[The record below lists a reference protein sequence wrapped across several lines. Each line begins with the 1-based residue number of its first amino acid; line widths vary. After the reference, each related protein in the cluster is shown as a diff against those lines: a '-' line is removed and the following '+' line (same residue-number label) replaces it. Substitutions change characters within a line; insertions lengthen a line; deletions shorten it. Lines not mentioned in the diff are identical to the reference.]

1 MSKDDIY
8 FFHNGN
14 IMFVFEYSEAATKLH
29 QNILVTL
36 TKKKKKKARHSRF
49 KYRVNKRA
57 V

>member
-14 IMFVFEYSEAATKLH
+14 IMFVFEYSEAATILH